1 MALSKEVKIDAI
13 NIVGDYRK
21 IQIRIATIIKEDNK
35 ELSRTFER
43 RMLAPGTLDLSDKT
57 LYIETDISGEE
68 SWIQS
73 ICNACWTTEIKDAH
87 KAFISADP
95 FK

>member
-1 MALSKEVKIDAI
+1 MALSKEVKIDSI

-43 RMLAPGTLDLSDKT
+43 RMLSPG
-57 LYIETDISGEE
+57 
-68 SWIQS
+68 
-73 ICNACWTTEIKDAH
+73 
-87 KAFISADP
+87 
-95 FK
+95 

>member
-1 MALSKEVKIDAI
+1 
-13 NIVGDYRK
+13 
-21 IQIRIATIIKEDNK
+21 
-35 ELSRTFER
+35 
-43 RMLAPGTLDLSDKT
+43 MLAPGALDSQDKT
-57 LYIETDISGEE
+57 KYIETDISGEE

>member
-1 MALSKEVKIDAI
+1 MSLSKEIKIDSVQ
-13 NIVGDYRK
+13 IVGDYRK
-21 IQIRIATIIKEDNK
+21 VQIRIATIIKEDNI

-43 RMLAPGTLDLSDKT
+43 RMLAPGKLDHNDKT
-57 LYIETDISGEE
+57 TYIETDLSGEE

-73 ICNACWTTEIKDAH
+73 ICNACWTTEIKNAH

-95 FK
+95 SK

>member
-1 MALSKEVKIDAI
+1 MSLSKEVKIDSVQ
-13 NIVGDYRK
+13 IVGDYRK
-21 IQIRIATIIKEDNK
+21 VQIRIATIIKEDNI

-43 RMLAPGTLDLSDKT
+43 RMLAPGKLDHNDKT
-57 LYIETDISGEE
+57 TYIETDLSGEE

-73 ICNACWTTEIKDAH
+73 ICNACWTTEIKNAH

-95 FK
+95 SK

>member
-1 MALSKEVKIDAI
+1 MSLSKEIKIDSVQ
-13 NIVGDYRK
+13 IVGDYRK

-43 RMLAPGTLDLSDKT
+43 RMLSPGYVNSDDKST
-57 LYIETDISGEE
+57 YIETDLSGEE

>member
-1 MALSKEVKIDAI
+1 MSLSKEIKIDSVQ
-13 NIVGDYRK
+13 IVGDYRK
-21 IQIRIATIIKEDNK
+21 VQIRIATIIKEDST

-43 RMLAPGTLDLSDKT
+43 RMLAPGRLDPSDKT
-57 LYIETDISGEE
+57 TYIETDLSGEE

-73 ICNACWTTEIKDAH
+73 ICNACWTTEIKNAH

-95 FK
+95 SK

>member
-1 MALSKEVKIDAI
+1 MSLSKEVKIDSVQ
-13 NIVGDYRK
+13 IVGDYRK
-21 IQIRIATIIKEDNK
+21 VQIRIATIIKEDST

-43 RMLAPGTLDLSDKT
+43 RMLAPGRLDPNDKT
-57 LYIETDISGEE
+57 TYIETDLSGEE

>member
-1 MALSKEVKIDAI
+1 MSLSKEIKIDSVQ
-13 NIVGDYRK
+13 IVGDYRK
-21 IQIRIATIIKEDNK
+21 VQIRIATIIKEGST

-57 LYIETDISGEE
+57 NYIETDISGEE

>member
-1 MALSKEVKIDAI
+1 
-13 NIVGDYRK
+13 
-21 IQIRIATIIKEDNK
+21 
-35 ELSRTFER
+35 
-43 RMLAPGTLDLSDKT
+43 MLAPGRLDPSDKT
-57 LYIETDISGEE
+57 TYIETDLSGEE

>member
-1 MALSKEVKIDAI
+1 MALSKEVKIDSI

-21 IQIRIATIIKEDNK
+21 IQIRIATIIKEDST

-43 RMLAPGTLDLSDKT
+43 RMLAPGALDSQDKT
-57 LYIETDISGEE
+57 EYIETDISGEE

-87 KAFISADP
+87 KAFISADQ

>member
-21 IQIRIATIIKEDNK
+21 VQIRIATIIKEDNI

-43 RMLAPGTLDLSDKT
+43 RMLAPGKLDHNDKT
-57 LYIETDISGEE
+57 TYIETDLSGEE

-73 ICNACWTTEIKDAH
+73 ICNACWTTEIKNAH

-95 FK
+95 SK

>member
-21 IQIRIATIIKEDNK
+21 VQIRIATIIKEDNI

-43 RMLAPGTLDLSDKT
+43 RMLAPGKLDHNDKT
-57 LYIETDISGEE
+57 TYIETDLSGEE

-87 KAFISADP
+87 KAFISSDQ

>member
-1 MALSKEVKIDAI
+1 
-13 NIVGDYRK
+13 
-21 IQIRIATIIKEDNK
+21 
-35 ELSRTFER
+35 
-43 RMLAPGTLDLSDKT
+43 MLAPGTLDLSDKT
-57 LYIETDISGEE
+57 KYIETDISGEE

>member
-13 NIVGDYRK
+13 QIVGDYRK
-21 IQIRIATIIKEDNK
+21 VQIRIATIVKEDNT

-43 RMLAPGTLDLSDKT
+43 RMLAPGALDSQDKT
-57 LYIETDISGEE
+57 IYIETDISGEE

-73 ICNACWTTEIKDAH
+73 ICNACWTTEIKNAH
-87 KAFISADP
+87 KEFISADP
-95 FK
+95 LK

>member
-21 IQIRIATIIKEDNK
+21 VQIRIATIISEDNK

-43 RMLAPGTLDLSDKT
+43 RMLSPGTLDLSDKT

-73 ICNACWTTEIKDAH
+73 ICNACWTDEIKRAH

>member
-1 MALSKEVKIDAI
+1 MALSKEVKIDSI

-43 RMLAPGTLDLSDKT
+43 RMLAPGRLDPSDKT
-57 LYIETDISGEE
+57 TYIETDISGEE
-68 SWIQS
+68 IWIQS
-73 ICNACWTTEIKDAH
+73 ICNACWTPEIKRAH

>member
-1 MALSKEVKIDAI
+1 MALSKEVKIDSI

-21 IQIRIATIIKEDNK
+21 VQIRIATIIKEDNK

-43 RMLAPGTLDLSDKT
+43 RMLSPGYINSGETE
-57 LYIETDISGEE
+57 YIETDISGEE

>member
-21 IQIRIATIIKEDNK
+21 VQIRIATIIKEDNI

-43 RMLAPGTLDLSDKT
+43 RMLAPGKLDHSDKT
-57 LYIETDISGEE
+57 TYIETDLSGEE

-87 KAFISADP
+87 KAFISADQ

>member
-21 IQIRIATIIKEDNK
+21 VQIRIATIIKEDNK

-43 RMLAPGTLDLSDKT
+43 RMLSPGTLDLSDKT

-73 ICNACWTTEIKDAH
+73 ICNACWTDEIKRAH
-87 KAFISADP
+87 KEFISADP

>member
-1 MALSKEVKIDAI
+1 MSLSKEIKIDSVQ
-13 NIVGDYRK
+13 IVGDYRK
-21 IQIRIATIIKEDNK
+21 VQIRIATIIKEGST

-57 LYIETDISGEE
+57 KYIETDISGEE